1 MLLKRWD
8 KIPEH
13 MKNDSV
19 KKYYDLLEK
28 KRYSLYMKRVF
39 DVIVSI
45 LIMILLLPILLIIAL
60 AIKLDTKGPILFH
73 QIRVT
78 QYEKTFRIIKFRT
91 MVDKHLPTEN
101 KVTMKND
108 TRITAVGK
116 ILRHYRLDELPQL
129 INVIK
134 GEMTL
139 VGTRPEVLK
148 YVSQYSDEMLATL
161 LLPAG
166 VTSETSLD
174 FKDEEDLLTDS
185 EHVDEDYIEKILPL
199 KMAENL
205 ESLKEYSFWRD
216 VKVFFKSFFIV
227 FLKNSK

>member
-1 MLLKRWD
+1 MLLIKWD

-19 KKYYDLLEK
+19 KKYYDVLEK

-60 AIKLDTKGPILFH
+60 AIKWDTKGPILFR

-78 QYEKTFRIIKFRT
+78 QYEKKFRIFKFRT
-91 MVDKHLPTEN
+91 MVNKHLPTEN

-148 YVSQYSDEMLATL
+148 YVLQYSDEMLATL

-166 VTSETSLD
+166 VTSETSLN

-205 ESLKEYSFWRD
+205 ESLKEYSFFRD

>member
-8 KIPEH
+8 QLPEH

-19 KKYYDLLEK
+19 KQYYDILEK

-39 DVIVSI
+39 DIIVS
-45 LIMILLLPILLIIAL
+45 LMSMILLLPVLFIITL
-60 AIKLDTKGPILFH
+60 SIKRDTKGPILFH

-78 QYEKTFRIIKFRT
+78 QYEKTFKILKFRT
-91 MVDKHLPTEN
+91 MVDVHLSSEN

-116 ILRHYRLDELPQL
+116 MLRRYRLDELPQL

-139 VGTRPEVLK
+139 VGTRPEVVK
-148 YVSQYSDEMLATL
+148 YVSLYSDEMLATL

-174 FKDEEDLLTDS
+174 FKDEEALLTDG
-185 EHVDEDYIEKILPL
+185 EHVDEEYIERILPL

-205 ESLKEYSFWRD
+205 KSLKEYGFFRD
-216 VKVFFKSFFIV
+216 VKVFFKSFFII
-227 FLKNSK
+227 FFKNSK

>member
-1 MLLKRWD
+1 MLLKKWD

-19 KKYYDLLEK
+19 KKYYDVLEK

-60 AIKLDTKGPILFH
+60 AIKWDTKGPILFH

-78 QYEKTFRIIKFRT
+78 QYEKKFRIFKFRT
-91 MVDKHLPTEN
+91 MVNKHLPTEN

-139 VGTRPEVLK
+139 VGTRPEILK
-148 YVSQYSDEMLATL
+148 YVSQYSDEMMATL

-185 EHVDEDYIEKILPL
+185 EHVDEDYIKKILPL

-205 ESLKEYSFWRD
+205 ESLKEYSFFRD

>member
-91 MVDKHLPTEN
+91 MVNKHLPTEN

>member
-19 KKYYDLLEK
+19 KKYYDLLKK

-205 ESLKEYSFWRD
+205 ESLKEYSFFRD